1 MTSADSIVKVWSK
14 LDLVFTANGTF
25 GNAYADA
32 LLWVD
37 LEGPG
42 YSRRV
47 YGFWN
52 GGSEWVVR
60 VLATAPGEWR
70 WTSGSTPDDG
80 GLSGQSGSFIAEPWE
95 PEALEENP
103 NRRGMIGATANGR
116 GLQYADGTPYFL
128 LGDTWWSLP
137 SYRFPLAEGEGR
149 TGPLG
154 PDATLNDYVAVRKA
168 QGFNCVGLIAAQPA
182 WANDGAPNSL
192 QMDDG
197 TWVRAAWKQPGTQS
211 AKDMHNEGGRPF
223 AFPGKVPGFEQVFPD
238 MDRIN
243 PDYFKVLDRK
253 IDYLN
258 AQGIVPFIEFSRRDA
273 GQCWQKFHD
282 WPESYARYVQYLV
295 ARYGAHIALLSPIHY
310 DYFEQT
316 IAAEDYNVPIN
327 LAIERYGKPPFGSL
341 LTANP
346 NPSTLVN
353 FGPDS
358 WVDLH
363 QSGNVREHYTYWY
376 LTEIFN
382 AERKPA
388 INGEPYYAG
397 LHQLGQPYPL
407 RVPPDSEDDRIYVR
421 SGLYGSFL
429 SGGLAGF
436 IYGAE
441 GIWQADTE
449 PESLHK
455 MWDSFGWQ
463 SAAEIQHIKAF
474 ATIHGQ
480 RYLELEP
487 DAELVVP
494 NKTGPGFSYKGWSY
508 CARAPDRSWFMLY
521 FEADAP
527 METRLRGVAAG
538 DRYRPRFFDP
548 RRGEWGEPGE
558 AITVPRSS
566 VLTLPAR
573 PDTGDWGMMLERI

>member
-1 MTSADSIVKVWSK
+1 VTNAEGTVKVWSK
-14 LDLVFTANGTF
+14 LDLAFTASKSF
-25 GNAYADA
+25 ENAYADA
-32 LLWVD
+32 LIWVD

-52 GGSEWVVR
+52 GGSEWIVR

-70 WTSGSTPDDG
+70 WTSGSAPADI
-80 GLSGQSGSFIAEPWE
+80 GLSGQSGSFVADAWSQQ
-95 PEALEENP
+95 ALEGNP
-103 NRRGMIGATANGR
+103 NRRGMVEITPDGR

-137 SYRFPLAEGEGR
+137 SFRFPLAEGEGR
-149 TGPLG
+149 AGPLG

-243 PDYFKVLDRK
+243 PDYFKSLDRK

-282 WPESYARYVQYLV
+282 WPESYSRYVQYLI

-316 IAAEDYNVPIN
+316 IPAEDYNVPIN

-353 FGPDS
+353 FGPES
-358 WVDLH
+358 WIDLH

-376 LTEIFN
+376 LTEIFH

-441 GIWQADTE
+441 GIWQSDTE
-449 PESLHK
+449 PEALYK

-463 SAAEIQHIKAF
+463 SAAEIQHIKTF
-474 ATIHGQ
+474 ATIQGQ

-508 CARAPDRSWFMLY
+508 CARTADRSWFMLY

-527 METRLRGVAAG
+527 MEAKLRGVAAG
-538 DRYRPRFFDP
+538 DQYRPRFFDP
-548 RRGEWGEPGE
+548 RSGEWGEPGE
-558 AITVPRSS
+558 VITVPLSS
-566 VLTLPAR
+566 VLVLPSR
-573 PDTGDWGMMLERI
+573 PDTADWGMLLELV

>member
-1 MTSADSIVKVWSK
+1 
-14 LDLVFTANGTF
+14 
-25 GNAYADA
+25 
-32 LLWVD
+32 
-37 LEGPG
+37 
-42 YSRRV
+42 
-47 YGFWN
+47 
-52 GGSEWVVR
+52 
-60 VLATAPGEWR
+60 
-70 WTSGSTPDDG
+70 
-80 GLSGQSGSFIAEPWE
+80 
-95 PEALEENP
+95 
-103 NRRGMIGATANGR
+103 MIGVTADGR

-137 SYRFPLAEGEGR
+137 SFRFPLAEGEGR
-149 TGPLG
+149 TGLLG

-168 QGFNCVGLIAAQPA
+168 QGYNCIGLIAAQPA

-223 AFPGKVPGFEQVFPD
+223 EFPGKVPGFEQIFPD

-243 PDYFKVLDRK
+243 PEYFKALDRK

-282 WPESYARYVQYLV
+282 WPESYSRYVQYLV

-316 IAAEDYNVPIN
+316 IPAEDYNVPIN

-376 LTEIFN
+376 LTEIFRT
-382 AERKPA
+382 ERKPA

-441 GIWQADTE
+441 GIWQSDIE
-449 PESLHK
+449 PEALHK

-463 SAAEIQHIKAF
+463 SAAEIQHIESF

-508 CARAPDRSWFMLY
+508 CARTPDRSWFMLY

-527 METRLRGVAAG
+527 MEAKLRGVVAG
-538 DRYRPRFFDP
+538 EQYRPRFFDP
-548 RRGEWGEPGE
+548 RSGQWGEPGE
-558 AITVPRSS
+558 IITVPRSS
-566 VLTLPAR
+566 VLPLPAR
-573 PDTGDWGMMLERI
+573 PDTGDWGMMLERA